1 MLPEALAVRGSK
13 RKGCGGNS
21 FFEFHNVKAHTYKQ
35 LWAPNRA
42 LKTNERELI
51 EILID
56 QQWSGVSD
64 DDREPWELLHE
75 ANSQQRR
82 ARSNESALVV
92 YGPPKPF
99 RALWNQSR
107 MDDPSLVL
115 LPTQVVALHSELP
128 RSSVRRAELRDDS
141 LWKVSDPVPLSGP
154 ARHQTNQSFAQ
165 GCACQNKCVVHHLKG
180 TSAIVTS
187 SAAALSTSSA
197 S

>member
-1 MLPEALAVRGSK
+1 VLPEALAVRGSK

-21 FFEFHNVKAHTYKQ
+21 FFEFHNVKVHAYKG

-42 LKTNERELI
+42 LTTDERERI
-51 EILID
+51 EILIGK
-56 QQWSGVSD
+56 QWSGMSD
-64 DDREPWELLHE
+64 DDRERWALLHE

-128 RSSVRRAELRDDS
+128 RSSVRRAELNDDS
-141 LWKVSDPVPLSGP
+141 SCKVSDPV
-154 ARHQTNQSFAQ
+154 
-165 GCACQNKCVVHHLKG
+165 
-180 TSAIVTS
+180 
-187 SAAALSTSSA
+187 
-197 S
+197 